1 MATTKSVVV
10 QSDNVTLTAAAGDTT
25 ATGTDLT
32 NNYGDTMLIKI
43 TNGATGPTIA
53 GQAQVEVSGD
63 NTNYFKHGGPL
74 VGGTSNNG
82 ISSWTVQLSKDILY
96 ARTVSG
102 SNTGQDVTL
111 RVEITQVDTVDA

>member
-1 MATTKSVVV
+1 MASTKSITV
-10 QSDNVTLTAAAGDTT
+10 QSNNVTLTAGAGDTT
-25 ATGTDLT
+25 ATGTALT
-32 NNYGDTMLIKI
+32 TNYGTTMLIKI
-43 TNGATGPTIA
+43 TNGSTGPTVA

-63 NTNYFKHGGPL
+63 NSNYFKHGGPL

-102 SNTGQDVTL
+102 SNTGQNVTL
-111 RVEITQVDTVDA
+111 RVEIAQVTAVS

>member
-10 QSDNVTLTAAAGDTT
+10 QSNNITLTAGAGDTT
-25 ATGTDLT
+25 ATATSLTD
-32 NNYGDTMLIKI
+32 NYGSTMLIKL

-53 GQAQVEVSGD
+53 GQVQVEVSGD
-63 NTNYFKHGGPL
+63 NTNFFKHGGPL
-74 VGGTSNNG
+74 VGGTSNSG

-102 SNTGQDVTL
+102 SNTAQDVTL
-111 RVEITQVDTVDA
+111 RVEITQVDAVS